1 MAGMNRV
8 EIEGRLGREPEL
20 RYLPNGSGICQF
32 SVAAERSW
40 KDKTSDEWKSETEW
54 ANVVVWG
61 PLGELAAERVRKG
74 DLVHVIGRLQTR
86 KWDGKD
92 GQTHYKTEVVADSV
106 SLPLT
111 TTAQGAREATSPA
124 ARAGADDDALTDL
137 PF

>member
-8 EIEGRLGREPEL
+8 ELEGRLGRDPEL
-20 RYLPNGSGICQF
+20 RYLPNGQGICQF

-54 ANVVVWG
+54 ANIVVWG
-61 PLGELAAERVRKG
+61 ALGELAAERLHKG
-74 DLVHVIGRLQTR
+74 EPVHVIGRLQTR
-86 KWDGKD
+86 KWDKD
-92 GQTHYKTEVVADSV
+92 GATHYKTEVVAESV

-111 TTAQGAREATSPA
+111 STAQGGREATSPE
-124 ARAGADDDALTDL
+124 ARASTVNLDEL

>member
-8 EIEGRLGREPEL
+8 EIEGRLGRDAEL
-20 RYLPNGSGICQF
+20 RYLPNGQANTQM

-40 KDKTSDEWKSETEW
+40 KDDQGEWKSETEW
-54 ANVVVWG
+54 VNVVVWG
-61 PLGELAAERVRKG
+61 ALGESAAERLRKG

-86 KWDGKD
+86 SWDGKD
-92 GQTHYKTEVVADSV
+92 GQKHYKTEVVAQSL

-111 TTAQGAREATSPA
+111 STAQGAREATQPA
-124 ARAGADDDALTDL
+124 ARASDESLDTL